1 MSLYYLRRALEW
13 LFEAAWAGPGP
24 LNEEVPLWRSRR
36 LPRVIWMLSVRRP
49 PFPPS
54 CLVLSVLSCFL
65 PFLDTPQGLCMCCYL
80 CCAEPFNST
89 FGQTFFLK
97 DTHSSFVPRKDPTCR
112 KGQVCHVPTRLIF
125 HLIKKNVIKQGS
137 KSKLYFPRKEHS
149 NRRLRII
156 YLLFFFSESPP
167 ISWR

>member
-1 MSLYYLRRALEW
+1 MEIKTLAQGYLDAQCQ
-13 LFEAAWAGPGP
+13 EAALPTFMPGAVCAF
-24 LNEEVPLWRSRR
+24 L
-36 LPRVIWMLSVRRP
+36 LPAISGH
-49 PFPPS
+49 
-54 CLVLSVLSCFL
+54 
-65 PFLDTPQGLCMCCYL
+65 TPQGLCMCCYL